1 MESLSSILPII
12 IYMLLII
19 FLIVAIIIGIK
30 LVFALNKIDA
40 LVDDVTAKVKT
51 LDRVFKVID
60 FASDKITAL
69 GESIIASVGSVVGK
83 VFKKKIKD
91 MEEDEDE

>member
-1 MESLSSILPII
+1 MASLNSILPVI

-60 FASDKITAL
+60 FASDKVAAL
-69 GESIIASVGSVVGK
+69 GESIIASVGSVFGK
-83 VFKKKIKD
+83 LFKKKIKE